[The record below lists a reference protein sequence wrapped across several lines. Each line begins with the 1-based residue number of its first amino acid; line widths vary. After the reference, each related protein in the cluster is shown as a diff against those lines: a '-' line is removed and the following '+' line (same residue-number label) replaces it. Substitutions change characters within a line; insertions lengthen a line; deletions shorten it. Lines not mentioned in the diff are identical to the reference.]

1 MSEKAKPGKV
11 ILLNGSPHKEGST
24 YTALKE
30 VAAALKA
37 EGIDAEI
44 IHVGLEAHRGCTA
57 CGYCKERGKCVFNDS
72 VNEIA
77 EKLEE
82 ADGIVIGSPVY
93 YASPN
98 GNLISLLDRL
108 FFSSSRAV
116 KHMKIGA
123 SVVSARRGGCTA
135 SFDAL
140 NKYFTISGMPIV
152 SSNYWNQIH
161 GSNADDAKEDLEG
174 MQTMRMLGKNMA
186 FLIKAIRD
194 GKEKYG
200 LPELEKKVYTN
211 FIR

>member
-1 MSEKAKPGKV
+1 MNENALFGRV

-24 YTALKE
+24 YTALRA
-30 VAAALKA
+30 VADALES
-37 EGIDAEI
+37 EGIIAEI
-44 IHVGLEAHRGCTA
+44 IHVGLEAHRGCTV
-57 CGYCKERGKCVFNDS
+57 CGYCKENGKCVFDDGVND
-72 VNEIA
+72 IA
-77 EKLEE
+77 KKLEE

-98 GNLISLLDRL
+98 GNLLSFLDRL
-108 FFSSSRAV
+108 FFSSSRTM
-116 KHMKIGA
+116 KHMKVGA

-161 GSNADDAKEDLEG
+161 GSNAEDATEDLEG
-174 MQTMRMLGKNMA
+174 IQTMRMLGKNMA
-186 FLIKAIRD
+186 FIIKAIRD
-194 GKEKYG
+194 AKEKYG
-200 LPELEKKVYTN
+200 LPDLEKKVYTN